1 MLIAPGICP
10 LRSPALGSELAL
22 KNGRLIE
29 SINTA
34 VLDFIL
40 ANTSAVFLTIRI
52 EIDLKLP

>member
-40 ANTSAVFLTIRI
+40 ANTSAVF
-52 EIDLKLP
+52 